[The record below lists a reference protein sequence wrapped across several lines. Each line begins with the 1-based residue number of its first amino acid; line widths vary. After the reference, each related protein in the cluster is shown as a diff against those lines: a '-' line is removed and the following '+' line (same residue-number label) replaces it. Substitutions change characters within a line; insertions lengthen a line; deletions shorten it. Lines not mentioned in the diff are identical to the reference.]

1 MVLHADVWR
10 ILMVDL
16 TDSFEVQPTKT
27 SCFWNI
33 IYTYP
38 YLFIYIIY
46 ISIYVLYI
54 LDYIYRL
61 YYIISYYI
69 ISYHIIL
76 YLYISYHII
85 LYHIISYY
93 IISYH
98 LISYY
103 ITSYYIISYHIILYH
118 IISYYIILYYVIL
131 YYIILYYICTNSTR
145 LYHPQRFMTF
155 SGLWRQ
161 FDAPEG
167 GERHISSMPWS
178 RQLELSLV
186 ICFKKNMGLLWT
198 IEHLLE
204 SRLFLFRVNRKWW
217 CWLNYCSSLAMENHH
232 LE

>member
-1 MVLHADVWR
+1 M
-10 ILMVDL
+10 
-16 TDSFEVQPTKT
+16 
-27 SCFWNI
+27 
-33 IYTYP
+33 Y
-38 YLFIYIIY
+38 YI
-46 ISIYVLYI
+46 YI
-54 LDYIYRL
+54 LDYIYIWL

-69 ISYHIIL
+69 ISIISYHIIFIYISYHIISYHIIL
-76 YLYISYHII
+76 YHIISYHIISHHII

-98 LISYY
+98 
-103 ITSYYIISYHIILYH
+103 
-118 IISYYIILYYVIL
+118 IILYYIML
-131 YYIILYYICTNSTR
+131 YYIILYYIV
-145 LYHPQRFMTF
+145 LYMYKFQLDCIIP
-155 SGLWRQ
+155 SGLWRSQ
-161 FDAPEG
+161 AYG
-167 GERHISSMPWS
+167 GSLMLQKEESGTFRPMPWS